1 MNPVL
6 RRLSGTMVAVT
17 LVVAAAL
24 GPMVSGQARG
34 LGAKEIRFDLGK
46 NIVETAHASGAPQFQ
61 TRNVAGLVSYAV
73 DSIPSQLPV
82 HYVRPGYEISWP
94 PVFALTMYSDKDI
107 DANLPVQS
115 VDLQLARHL
124 KTHEAAKAFVEQT
137 IAQFTRG
144 KWRRYHDPEWTT
156 LLTGRSS
163 MLDEAGNLANP
174 LRNVDPAYKIP
185 MEDWLVSAPRGIIWR
200 WSGDGVLATLT
211 VADMTGSNDSPVY
224 DIDLQFDVMAVKL
237 KRDAENAAQRRKE
250 GDAKGWNSTAKYEA
264 DKKAAQA
271 RNRVL
276 EENAV
281 KRGDAVVTTP

>member
-1 MNPVL
+1 ML
-6 RRLSGTMVAVT
+6 RRLRLILAASALIAVIAGS
-17 LVVAAAL
+17 LIVWKFAH
-24 GPMVSGQARG
+24 GQ
-34 LGAKEIRFDLGK
+34 KTQEIKFDLGK
-46 NIVETAHASGAPQFQ
+46 NITETARASGVPKFQ

-82 HYVRPGYEISWP
+82 RYVRPGYEITWQ
-94 PVFALTMYSDKDI
+94 PVFAMTMYSDKDA
-107 DANLPVQS
+107 DASLPVQS

-124 KTHEAAKAFVEQT
+124 KSHEAAHAFVEQT
-137 IAQFTRG
+137 LAQFTRG
-144 KWRRYHDPEWTT
+144 KWRRYHNPQWTT

-163 MLDEAGNLANP
+163 MLDETGQIASNLNA
-174 LRNVDPAYKIP
+174 VDPAYKIP
-185 MEDWLVSAPRGIIWR
+185 PEDWISAVSHGIIWR

-211 VADMTGSNDSPVY
+211 VNNDTGNAEKPEY
-224 DIDLQFDVMAVKL
+224 YIGLEFDLLDVKL
-237 KRDAENAAQRRKE
+237 KRDRENQARDLKE